1 MKVKLAEFENAV
13 ARYLDAALCEPVE
26 ISTEERNHLVLIS
39 WDHYE
44 LLLKGRIAR
53 RIDEMDEATRRAVSA
68 AEPPR
73 ESVKFDAELDPNR
86 VD

>member
-13 ARYLDAALCEPVE
+13 THYLDVALCEPVE

-44 LLLKGRIAR
+44 LLLKGRIVR
-53 RIDEMDEATRRAVSA
+53 RIDEMDEATRRAIAA
-68 AEPPR
+68 AEPGSKCA
-73 ESVKFDAELDPNR
+73 EFDAELDPNR